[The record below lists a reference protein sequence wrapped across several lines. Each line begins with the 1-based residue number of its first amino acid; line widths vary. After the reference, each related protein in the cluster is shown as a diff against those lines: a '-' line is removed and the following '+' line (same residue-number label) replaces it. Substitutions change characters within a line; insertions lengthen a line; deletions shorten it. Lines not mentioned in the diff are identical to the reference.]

1 MTLKNRTLV
10 FDAQSMRFEDWNGHL
25 RVHNTNLTKANV
37 CEYYGAEINNHK
49 QYGLDPN
56 KKYRFLRSP
65 DALEKAVG
73 SFKERPILYV
83 HKAADANRLDNSKVI
98 GTTGSDPAFSYPYIQ
113 SSITIWDGDY
123 IEAIK
128 NNTQAELSASYA
140 FTPIM
145 DKGEFE
151 GDPYDGIMTEIYV
164 DHVALVAEGRAGP
177 DVRVSDER
185 FNKTMPKLNDTG
197 LELTTAL
204 ANLLGKTGVSRSD
217 VADAVATV
225 SGTRRKNLGKILH
238 AILTSNMTA
247 ADCDCV
253 KDDQID
259 DAVNRVMDEDTDFV
273 GDEEPVDTVS
283 AEDEDASNF
292 DVSDCDRL
300 SKKNANQ
307 RVQAF
312 DAASLER
319 SIEKRLVAKAK
330 QAQEARQLVKP
341 LVGEWAITEDEGEEI
356 LRSVLVE
363 ITGEAPPASMGY
375 SGLKYAVEL
384 VLSHKSQGR
393 ANDSKRMQKGDLQRF
408 GATRLRSI

>member
-37 CEYYGAEINNHK
+37 CEYYGAEINNHN
-49 QYGLDPN
+49 QYGLNPN

-65 DALEKAVG
+65 DALKKAVG

-83 HKAADANRLDNSKVI
+83 HKAADADRLDNSKVI
-98 GTTGSDPAFSYPYIQ
+98 GTTGSDPAFTYPYIQ

-128 NNTQAELSASYA
+128 DNTQAELSASYA
-140 FTPIM
+140 FTPVM

-151 GDPYDGIMTEIYV
+151 GEAYDGIMTEIFV

-185 FNKTMPKLNDTG
+185 LNNTMPKLNDTG
-197 LELTTAL
+197 LQLATAL
-204 ANLLGKTGVSRSD
+204 ANLLGNTGLNRTD
-217 VADAVATV
+217 VEDAVAIA
-225 SGTRRKNLGKILH
+225 SGTRRKNLGKILQ
-238 AILTSNMTA
+238 AILSNNTA
-247 ADCDCV
+247 TADCDCV

-259 DAVNRVMDEDTDFV
+259 AIVDRVIDEGEDYI
-273 GDEEPVDTVS
+273 GDEEPIDTVS
-283 AEDEDASNF
+283 TEDEEDSDF
-292 DVSDCDRL
+292 DVADCHL
-300 SKKNANQ
+300 MGKKASTK
-307 RVQAF
+307 RMQAF

-319 SIEKRLVAKAK
+319 SIENKLKAKSK

-341 LVGEWAITEDEGEEI
+341 LVGEWAITEDDGEEI
-356 LRSVLVE
+356 LRSALIE
-363 ITGEAPPASMGY
+363 ITGETPPASMGY
-375 SGLKYAVEL
+375 NGLKYAINL
-384 VLSHKSQGR
+384 ILSHKSQGR

-408 GATRLRSI
+408 GATRLRNI